1 MFLKFIIS
9 PINNMTKII
18 IIEHSGGIMF
28 ELIWKTTFIYF
39 LILITLRFMGKREIG
54 QLGLFDFVVLLLIA
68 DVSAISLEEGE
79 SIFICLIPV
88 VTLSLIQKLLAI
100 ISLKVNFFRDLIDG
114 KESII
119 IYKGKLNIKEMRKLN
134 YNIDDLLCQL
144 RLKNVRS
151 LSQVEYLILENSG
164 DISVFLYQS
173 SIFNNVNVKTKSN
186 GAISNSQS
194 SYIIDVNDHNISI
207 FPLVISGK
215 INKENMKLQNINEHW
230 LIEEIHRQGYE
241 LKNVYYAN
249 IEHNKLFIVQT
260 CSI

>member
-1 MFLKFIIS
+1 MV
-9 PINNMTKII
+9 
-18 IIEHSGGIMF
+18 

-79 SIFICLIPV
+79 NIVICLIPV
-88 VTLSLIQKLLAI
+88 ATLSLIQKLLAI
-100 ISLKVNFFRDLIDG
+100 ISLKFNFFRDLIDG

-119 IYKGKLNIKEMRKLN
+119 IYKGKLNIKEMKKLN
-134 YNIDDLLCQL
+134 YNVDDLLSQL

-164 DISVFLYQS
+164 DISVFLYSSNNYNNINAKTNTNGIVGRTQS
-173 SIFNNVNVKTKSN
+173 SFIL
-186 GAISNSQS
+186 
-194 SYIIDVNDHNISI
+194 DVNDHNISI
-207 FPLVISGK
+207 FPLIISGK
-215 INKENMKLQNINEHW
+215 MNKENMKLQNINENW

-249 IEHNKLFIVQT
+249 LEHNKLFIVQT
-260 CSI
+260 CLL